1 MNIRQTPPKGSLK
14 QRAARWL
21 AAFAAIAALSPAHAE
36 GNSLPNDPF
45 VRKALATQ
53 NFEPGGEYH
62 LFGKLRGPV
71 SDRQNKTVIFPL
83 SSQQYGGVK
92 IEQAQIG
99 GYVRYKAKFSGH
111 THDEHSPFSSHRSIP
126 GKPHKHGNPL
136 IGFTAYKITASG
148 TELHPA
154 DAYDGPQGS
163 GYPAPTGAR
172 DEYTYAVS
180 GSAQRVEPVF
190 KDDGRSMWQRI
201 QDRPGN
207 AADTAA
213 KGLSEAWKTATTHN
227 PELDR
232 VGNGLE
238 VVRAGFAGFGSL
250 KDAGMELL
258 GAGDIADLTEAGQS
272 IAAVAALDAL
282 PVETL
287 PKALDALDKGAAQW
301 QDIKGAYEE
310 AGKDWAAYKREN
322 PNKAMAAEAAWGI
335 AQDFFGKRVGGKRHA
350 DEGKRNTSDRAAH
363 HQTGGQ
369 RTSGGNPALPNDPY
383 HPSNVDSRV
392 AAGNTRR
399 YEYENSVPT
408 SIGGQQI
415 KMPDG
420 SIRKMDV
427 DLQPTLER
435 IEKNKPNPELQ
446 DGKKFA
452 NDHDRSSQLP
462 KYNNGQKITYHEW
475 TVPTEGVRGRGTQR
489 IVVGSDGSKYY
500 TPNHYGE
507 VKDNNGKVLGG
518 KHRTWRKLK

>member
-71 SDRQNKTVIFPL
+71 SDKQNKTVIFPL

-92 IEQAQIG
+92 IEQAQLG

-287 PKALDALDKGAAQW
+287 PQALDALDKGAAQW
-301 QDIKGAYEE
+301 QNIKGAYEE

-322 PNKAMAAEAAWGI
+322 PNKAMAAEAAWGM

-383 HPSNVDSRV
+383 HPDTVNSRIPTNRSNMQINDILRNSEHGKGTKGKSTQYEKVGTFEDARADFNKLNV
-392 AAGNTRR
+392 QNLENRENGATTGNL
-399 YEYENSVPT
+399 
-408 SIGGQQI
+408 
-415 KMPDG
+415 PDG
-420 SIRKMDV
+420 RKVNVRPDSSGGE
-427 DLQPTLER
+427 PTLEIQPKLNSKNR
-435 IEKNKPNPELQ
+435 IKIRYKTNAR
-446 DGKKFA
+446 KK
-452 NDHDRSSQLP
+452 S
-462 KYNNGQKITYHEW
+462 
-475 TVPTEGVRGRGTQR
+475 
-489 IVVGSDGSKYY
+489 
-500 TPNHYGE
+500 
-507 VKDNNGKVLGG
+507 
-518 KHRTWRKLK
+518 

>member
-21 AAFAAIAALSPAHAE
+21 AAFAAIAALSPAHGD

-92 IEQAQIG
+92 IEQAQLG

-301 QDIKGAYEE
+301 QNIKGAYEE
-310 AGKDWAAYKREN
+310 VGKDWAAYKREN
-322 PNKAMAAEAAWGI
+322 PNKAMAAEAAWGM

-350 DEGKRNTSDRAAH
+350 DEGNRNTSDRAAH

-383 HPSNVDSRV
+383 HPDKVENRKFEGRRDFGLPTDNHSVVNGSSIKEITHTPYSSIDLHDSD
-392 AAGNTRR
+392 GLKQRR
-399 YEYENSVPT
+399 YF
-408 SIGGQQI
+408 G
-415 KMPDG
+415 KDG
-420 SIRKMDV
+420 KVVEDIDYRHTDSDKSHIFPHRHDW
-427 DLQPTLER
+427 E
-435 IEKNKPNPELQ
+435 EKANGKPNRI
-446 DGKKFA
+446 KKPKP
-452 NDHDRSSQLP
+452 HGIEGLDR
-462 KYNNGQKITYHEW
+462 
-475 TVPTEGVRGRGTQR
+475 
-489 IVVGSDGSKYY
+489 
-500 TPNHYGE
+500 
-507 VKDNNGKVLGG
+507 
-518 KHRTWRKLK
+518 

>member
-92 IEQAQIG
+92 IEQAQLG
-99 GYVRYKAKFSGH
+99 GYVRYKAKFSEH

-301 QDIKGAYEE
+301 QNIKGAYEE

-350 DEGKRNTSDRAAH
+350 DEGKQHRDTNHNAQNIT
-363 HQTGGQ
+363 
-369 RTSGGNPALPNDPY
+369 PAEPY
-383 HPSNVDSRV
+383 NR
-392 AAGNTRR
+392 
-399 YEYENSVPT
+399 
-408 SIGGQQI
+408 
-415 KMPDG
+415 
-420 SIRKMDV
+420 
-427 DLQPTLER
+427 
-435 IEKNKPNPELQ
+435 
-446 DGKKFA
+446 
-452 NDHDRSSQLP
+452 
-462 KYNNGQKITYHEW
+462 QK
-475 TVPTEGVRGRGTQR
+475 
-489 IVVGSDGSKYY
+489 
-500 TPNHYGE
+500 HYGGSQTDSPVAQAARKAGE
-507 VKDNNGKVLGG
+507 GKPCPTCGKLQISGTDTAPSPQHQPPLVVQYYEHGG
-518 KHRTWRKLK
+518 HKMTSEEGSQYAREKGIKGSQCLTCQRREGAEMSRYSKKQKKKWKLK

>member
-92 IEQAQIG
+92 IEQAQLG

-238 VVRAGFAGFGSL
+238 VVRAGFASFGSL

-301 QDIKGAYEE
+301 QNIKGAYEE

-322 PNKAMAAEAAWGI
+322 PNKAMAAEAAWGM

-350 DEGKRNTSDRAAH
+350 DEGNRNTSDRAAQ

-383 HPSNVDSRV
+383 HPSNVDSRITSNGS
-392 AAGNTRR
+392 AHLSSENTEKKQRNKKAP
-399 YEYENSVPT
+399 ELNSGEISESGFLNSVEHWLGNGYT
-408 SIGGQQI
+408 DEGGGRFLSKDGLRQI
-415 KMPDG
+415 RYGRHETEKESNHHGHFESYDKNARKGGRVVETGTVRIKPD
-420 SIRKMDV
+420 
-427 DLQPTLER
+427 L
-435 IEKNKPNPELQ
+435 KNSLIKRN
-446 DGKKFA
+446 K
-452 NDHDRSSQLP
+452 
-462 KYNNGQKITYHEW
+462 
-475 TVPTEGVRGRGTQR
+475 
-489 IVVGSDGSKYY
+489 
-500 TPNHYGE
+500 
-507 VKDNNGKVLGG
+507 
-518 KHRTWRKLK
+518 

>member
-21 AAFAAIAALSPAHAE
+21 AAFAAIAALSPAHGD
-36 GNSLPNDPF
+36 GNSLPSDPF

-92 IEQAQIG
+92 IEQAQLG

-287 PKALDALDKGAAQW
+287 PKALDALDKGAAQC
-301 QDIKGAYEE
+301 QNIKGAYEE

-322 PNKAMAAEAAWGI
+322 PNKAMAAEAAWGM

-350 DEGKRNTSDRAAH
+350 DEGKRRTNDANVSKSVMDQARADNGSRSPNA
-363 HQTGGQ
+363 QA
-369 RTSGGNPALPNDPY
+369 ALKKKLSALQNAQKEADK
-383 HPSNVDSRV
+383 VKV
-392 AAGNTRR
+392 L
-399 YEYENSVPT
+399 
-408 SIGGQQI
+408 
-415 KMPDG
+415 PDG
-420 SIRKMDV
+420 RIRYYAKERPA
-427 DLQPTLER
+427 QTKGPTRGSSFVTEYD
-435 IEKNKPNPELQ
+435 PNTGKVRQWGEDHNH
-446 DGKKFA
+446 DGKVTRV
-452 NDHDRSSQLP
+452 HP
-462 KYNNGQKITYHEW
+462 KNINGQDVTAQHYP
-475 TVPTEGVRGRGTQR
+475 PTKKEKESWKKQ
-489 IVVGSDGSKYY
+489 
-500 TPNHYGE
+500 P
-507 VKDNNGKVLGG
+507 
-518 KHRTWRKLK
+518 

>member
-36 GNSLPNDPF
+36 GNSLPSDPF

-92 IEQAQIG
+92 IEQAQLG

-301 QDIKGAYEE
+301 QNIKGAYEE

-322 PNKAMAAEAAWGI
+322 PNKAMAAEAAWGM

-350 DEGKRNTSDRAAH
+350 DEGKRNQHDKQPPSNNASVDSSKNLEKPEFNTNRPSNFRKKTIKDAWDNAEEGSKPNTKKCPTCNKDVR
-363 HQTGGQ
+363 
-369 RTSGGNPALPNDPY
+369 GNPHKDERRNTTDGWDVS
-383 HPSNVDSRV
+383 HFPSWNNR
-392 AAGNTRR
+392 
-399 YEYENSVPT
+399 
-408 SIGGQQI
+408 
-415 KMPDG
+415 
-420 SIRKMDV
+420 
-427 DLQPTLER
+427 
-435 IEKNKPNPELQ
+435 EKNYKNRKELL
-446 DGKKFA
+446 
-452 NDHDRSSQLP
+452 NDYNHGTSLECIHCNRS
-462 KYNNGQKITYHEW
+462 G
-475 TVPTEGVRGRGTQR
+475 
-489 IVVGSDGSKYY
+489 
-500 TPNHYGE
+500 
-507 VKDNNGKVLGG
+507 KDNDERFK
-518 KHRTWRKLK
+518 K